1 MKSRARILVIA
12 VVVVVA
18 IGIGKN
24 LLAQAV
30 VTGGVKAIT
39 GLNLSIRS
47 MDVGALKSAVGIKGL
62 RLHNPSGF
70 SDPVMVDLPDIYVDY
85 DLGAFLGGKVHLESV
100 RLNLKEFVVVKN
112 AQGRVNLDA
121 LKVVQESKSKP
132 AEKQLPAKAPQMQID
147 ALQLKVGKVVFK
159 DYSRGGA
166 PSVQE
171 FPLNLDEHYEHITN
185 PQVLV
190 GLIVSR
196 ALMNTTVAR
205 LTNIDV
211 TALQSQVNAQM
222 KQAAQMATEAAK
234 AATAHVSET
243 AANLGGTAKGA
254 AQDAAHAGTAALG
267 TAEESVKSTVKSL
280 KKVLPFG
287 N

>member
-1 MKSRARILVIA
+1 MKPRVRTLIIA

-18 IGIGKN
+18 VGIGKN
-24 LLAQAV
+24 LVAQAV
-30 VTGGVKAIT
+30 VTGGVKAMT

-47 MDVGALKSAVGIKGL
+47 MDVGVLKSAIGIKGL

-70 SDPVMVDLPDIYVDY
+70 SDPVMVALPDIYVDY
-85 DLGAFLGGKVHLESV
+85 DLGAFVGGKVHLREV
-100 RLNLKEFVVVKN
+100 RLHLQEFTVVKN
-112 AQGRVNLDA
+112 AQGRVNLNA
-121 LKVVQESKSKP
+121 LKVVQESKGKP
-132 AEKQLPAKAPQMQID
+132 AEKQPPAKAPQLQID

-159 DYSRGGA
+159 DYSKGGA

-185 PQVLV
+185 PQMLA

-196 ALMNTTVAR
+196 ALMHTTVAK
-205 LTNIDV
+205 LTGVDI
-211 TALQSQVNAQM
+211 TALQSKVSAQM
-222 KQAAQMATEAAK
+222 KQAAQMAAGAAK
-234 AATAHVSET
+234 AATAQVSET

-254 AQDAAHAGTAALG
+254 AQDAATAGKAALG
-267 TAEESVKSTVKSL
+267 TAKESVKSTAASL
-280 KKVLPFG
+280 KKVIPFG